1 MESGH
6 TGSSCDMLS
15 TLSMLNVFIKTLK
28 GWAWWP
34 MFVIKALGKLRRGA
48 AICSPSLGSRAR
60 PGLSVLKTEQ
70 EILMAH
76 CLRAMVALGEDT
88 GLVSST
94 HMPPSVTPVSED
106 TLREVKS

>member
-1 MESGH
+1 
-6 TGSSCDMLS
+6 
-15 TLSMLNVFIKTLK
+15 
-28 GWAWWP
+28 
-34 MFVIKALGKLRRGA
+34 
-48 AICSPSLGSRAR
+48 
-60 PGLSVLKTEQ
+60 
-70 EILMAH
+70 MAH